1 MNFLPPRWDIAV
13 PYPSAV
19 LMAEPDYRA
28 IFRSGPGL
36 YLVLDPD
43 LVIVDASD
51 AYLAATLTARA
62 EIVGR
67 GIFDVFP
74 DNPDDPA
81 ADGVSNLRASLELVR
96 DRRVADTMAVQK
108 YDIRRPSSE
117 GGGFEVRYWSPR
129 NTPVLD
135 EDGRLLYIVHR
146 VEDVT
151 EYVRLQA
158 RGDEQ
163 ASEILRRS
171 RELQDAN
178 VKLREASAAKS
189 EFLSRMSHELRTP
202 LTAISGFSEL
212 LTNSDIGPG
221 QHDWAEI
228 ILKAS
233 RHLGGLIDEILE
245 VERIE
250 SGRISISL
258 EPVAIRTAVEET
270 LELMRPLAGSKGISI
285 PPATIADGVRY
296 ALADNQRIKQVV
308 TNLVMNAIKYNRPDG
323 EVRVAIAPNGDEL
336 VRVTVEDPGI
346 GIAPDGL
353 ARVFE
358 PFERLDAAAA
368 GIDGSGLGLAVSRG
382 LIETMGGTIGVSSTP
397 GEGSRFWFELR
408 ARDPQAAAPVLDDGP
423 PVLASR
429 RYDAPRRVLYIEDT
443 ITNVR
448 LIEEILRRRPSVA
461 LTPALTGQIGLDL
474 ARTDPPDLVL
484 LDLHLPDIGGD
495 DVLARL
501 KGDER
506 TAGIPVVI
514 LSADAT
520 RSMRA
525 PLLAAGAHAYLTKPI
540 QVPRLLQ
547 LVDELIGG
555 SDGLS

>member
-1 MNFLPPRWDIAV
+1 
-13 PYPSAV
+13 
-19 LMAEPDYRA
+19 
-28 IFRSGPGL
+28 
-36 YLVLDPD
+36 
-43 LVIVDASD
+43 VIVDASD

-67 GIFDVFP
+67 GIFEVFP

-81 ADGVSNLRASLELVR
+81 ADGVSNLRASLEQVR
-96 DRRVADTMAVQK
+96 DRRVPDTMAVQK
-108 YDIRRPSSE
+108 YDIRRPSE
-117 GGGFEVRYWSPR
+117 DGGGFEVRYWSPR

-135 EDGRLLYIVHR
+135 GDGRLVYIIHR

-158 RGDEQ
+158 RGDAQ

-178 VKLREASAAKS
+178 VKLRAASAAKS

-212 LTNSDIGPG
+212 LTTSDMDPG
-221 QHDWAEI
+221 KRDWAEI

-250 SGRISISL
+250 SGRISVSL
-258 EPVAIRTAVEET
+258 EPVAIRTAVEDT
-270 LELMRPLAGSKGISI
+270 LELMRPLAESRRIAI
-285 PPATIADGVRY
+285 PPAAIADGVRY

-308 TNLVMNAIKYNRPDG
+308 TNLVMNAIKYNREDG
-323 EVRVAIAPNGDEL
+323 EVRVAIAPNGDER
-336 VRVTVEDPGI
+336 VRVTVEDTGI
-346 GIAPDGL
+346 GIPPDAL
-353 ARVFE
+353 ERVFE

-382 LIETMGGTIGVSSTP
+382 LIETMGGTIGVASTP
-397 GEGSRFWFELR
+397 GEGSCFWFELA
-408 ARDPQAAAPVLDDGP
+408 ARGPQAAAPVIADGP
-423 PVLASR
+423 PVLATR

-443 ITNVR
+443 MTNVR
-448 LIEEILRRRPSVA
+448 LIEEILVRRPSVA
-461 LTPALTGQIGLDL
+461 LTPALTGEIGLDL
-474 ARTDPPDLVL
+474 ARTELPDLVL

-495 DVLARL
+495 RVLARL
-501 KGDER
+501 KADER
-506 TAGIPVVI
+506 TAHIPVVI

-525 PLLAAGAHAYLTKPI
+525 PLLAGGAHAYLTKPI

-555 SDGLS
+555 GDGLS

>member
-1 MNFLPPRWDIAV
+1 V

-19 LMAEPDYRA
+19 LLAKPDYRA

-36 YLVLDPD
+36 YLVLDPG

-67 GIFDVFP
+67 GIFEVFP

-108 YDIRRPSSE
+108 YDIRRPSAE

-135 EDGRLLYIVHR
+135 GDGRLAYIVHR

-178 VKLREASAAKS
+178 GKLREASAAKS

-212 LTNSDIGPG
+212 LTNSDIGAG
-221 QHDWAEI
+221 QREWAEI

-270 LELMRPLAGSKGISI
+270 LELMRPLAESTGIAI

-296 ALADNQRIKQVV
+296 ALADNQRVKQVV

-323 EVRVAIAPNGDEL
+323 EVRVAVAPSGDEL
-336 VRVTVEDPGI
+336 VRVTVEDTGI
-346 GIAPDGL
+346 GIAADAL

-358 PFERLDAAAA
+358 PFERLDAAAG

-382 LIETMGGTIGVSSTP
+382 LIETMGGTIGVSSMP
-397 GEGSRFWFELR
+397 GEGSCFWFELR
-408 ARDPQAAAPVLDDGP
+408 ARDPQAAAPVTEDGP

-448 LIEEILRRRPSVA
+448 LIEEILHRRPSVA

-547 LVDELIGG
+547 LVDALIGG

>member
-1 MNFLPPRWDIAV
+1 
-13 PYPSAV
+13 
-19 LMAEPDYRA
+19 
-28 IFRSGPGL
+28 
-36 YLVLDPD
+36 
-43 LVIVDASD
+43 VIVDASD

-74 DNPDDPA
+74 DNPEDPA
-81 ADGVSNLRASLELVR
+81 ADGVSNLRASLERVR
-96 DRRVADTMAVQK
+96 ERRVPDTMAVQK
-108 YDIRRPSSE
+108 YDIQRPDD

-129 NTPVLD
+129 NSPVLD
-135 EDGRLLYIVHR
+135 GDGRLVYIIHR

-178 VKLREASAAKS
+178 VKLREASAAKT

-212 LTNSDIGPG
+212 LTTSDMAQDHRG
-221 QHDWAEI
+221 WAEI

-250 SGRISISL
+250 SGQMSISL

-270 LELMRPLAGSKGISI
+270 LELMRPLAASNRIAI
-285 PPATIADGVRY
+285 PPAAIADGVRY

-323 EVRVAIAPNGDEL
+323 EIRVSIAPADDDR
-336 VRVTVEDPGI
+336 VRVTVEDTGI
-346 GIAPDGL
+346 GIPPDAL
-353 ARVFE
+353 ERVFQ

-368 GIDGSGLGLAVSRG
+368 GIEGSGLGLAVSRG
-382 LIETMGGTIGVSSTP
+382 LVETMGGTIGVSSTP
-397 GEGSRFWFELR
+397 GEGSRFWFELG
-408 ARDPQAAAPVLDDGP
+408 ARDPQAAAPASVDGA
-423 PVLASR
+423 PVLATR

-448 LIEEILRRRPSVA
+448 LIEEILVRRPSVA
-461 LTPALTGQIGLDL
+461 LTPALTGEIGLDL
-474 ARTDPPDLVL
+474 ARTAPPDLVL
-484 LDLHLPDIGGD
+484 LDLHLPDIDGD
-495 DVLARL
+495 RVLARL
-501 KGDER
+501 KGDAR
-506 TAGIPVVI
+506 TAHIPVVV

-520 RSMRA
+520 RSMRG
-525 PLLAAGAHAYLTKPI
+525 PLLAAGAQAYLTKPI

-547 LVDELIGG
+547 LIDELIGG
-555 SDGLS
+555 DGLS